1 VPVSKEYIVKRA
13 LSLIAVVFGAA
24 IITFVITRLVP
35 ARPELLWAGPHATM
49 EQIEQ
54 ARKILHLDDP
64 IYVQLGYYLKDLI
77 TGNWGISWR
86 TKSPVLPGILSAL
99 PATLELI
106 IIAFAIAMV
115 IGIPLG
121 VIAALK
127 RGTIIDHILRV
138 VTVSGASAPVFWLA
152 LIAQLVLSNWLGLL
166 PSAKRVD
173 EIIIL
178 ETGFKPITGFYLLD
192 SLLQGNIPVFVN
204 ALRHIILPA
213 LILSLYPLC
222 LSARMTRALTIEVL
236 SEWHIRSA
244 LAWGLPR
251 RVVLY
256 KYALKNVIAP
266 VVASLG
272 LSFGYTLIGAFMV
285 ELVFVWPGIGM
296 YAAMSLLSFD
306 YPAVVGCVLFVA
318 IFYSVI
324 NTMVDIIHAIIDPR
338 VKL

>member
-1 VPVSKEYIVKRA
+1 VPISKEYIVKRA
-13 LSLIAVVFGAA
+13 LSLVAVVFGAA
-24 IITFVITRLVP
+24 IITFVITRVVP
-35 ARPELLWAGPHATM
+35 ARPELLWAGPHATI

-86 TKSPVLPGILSAL
+86 TKSPVLTGILSAL

-106 IIAFAIAMV
+106 IVAFAIAMV

-121 VIAALK
+121 IIAALK
-127 RGTIIDHILRV
+127 RGTIVDHILRV
-138 VTVSGASAPVFWLA
+138 VTVTGASAPVFWLA
-152 LIAQLVLSNWLGLL
+152 LLAQLILSNWLGLL

-173 EIIIL
+173 EIIII

-192 SLLQGNIPVFVN
+192 SLLQGNIPVFVD
-204 ALRHIILPA
+204 ALEHIILPA
-213 LILSLYPLC
+213 LVLSLYPLC

-236 SEWHIRSA
+236 NEWHIRSA

-256 KYALKNVIAP
+256 RYALKNIIAP
-266 VVASLG
+266 VIASLG

-318 IFYSVI
+318 IFYSTI
-324 NTMVDIIHAIIDPR
+324 NTIVDMVHAIIDPR

>member
-1 VPVSKEYIVKRA
+1 MPVSKEYIVKRA

-24 IITFVITRLVP
+24 IITFVITRVVP

-86 TKSPVLPGILSAL
+86 TKSPVLTGILSAL

-106 IIAFAIAMV
+106 IVAFAIAMA

-121 VIAALK
+121 IIAALK
-127 RGTIIDHILRV
+127 RGTLVDHILRV

-173 EIIIL
+173 EIIVI

-192 SLLQGNIPVFVN
+192 SLLQGNIPVFID
-204 ALRHIILPA
+204 ALKHIILPA
-213 LILSLYPLC
+213 LVLSLYPLC

-236 SEWHIRSA
+236 NEWHIRSA

-251 RVVLY
+251 KVVLY
-256 KYALKNVIAP
+256 KYALKNIIAP
-266 VVASLG
+266 VIASLG

-306 YPAVVGCVLFVA
+306 YPAVIGCVLFVA

-324 NTMVDIIHAIIDPR
+324 NTIVDIIHAIIDPR

>member
-1 VPVSKEYIVKRA
+1 MPVSKEYIVKRA

>member
-1 VPVSKEYIVKRA
+1 VPISKEYIVKRA
-13 LSLIAVVFGAA
+13 LSLVAVVFGAA
-24 IITFVITRLVP
+24 IITFVITRVVP

-86 TKSPVLPGILSAL
+86 TKSPVLTGILSAL

-106 IIAFAIAMV
+106 IVAFAIAMV

-121 VIAALK
+121 IIAALK
-127 RGTIIDHILRV
+127 RGTIVDHILRV

-173 EIIIL
+173 EIIVI

-192 SLLQGNIPVFVN
+192 SLLQGNIPVFID
-204 ALRHIILPA
+204 ALKHLILPA
-213 LILSLYPLC
+213 LVLSLYPLC

-236 SEWHIRSA
+236 NEWHIRSA

-251 RVVLY
+251 NVVLY
-256 KYALKNVIAP
+256 KYALKNIIAP
-266 VVASLG
+266 VIASLG

-306 YPAVVGCVLFVA
+306 YPAVIGCVLFVA

-324 NTMVDIIHAIIDPR
+324 NTVVDIIHAIIDPR

>member
-1 VPVSKEYIVKRA
+1 MPISKEYIVKRA
-13 LSLIAVVFGAA
+13 LSLVAVVFGAA
-24 IITFVITRLVP
+24 IITFVITRVVP
-35 ARPELLWAGPHATM
+35 ARPELLWAGPHATI

-86 TKSPVLPGILSAL
+86 TKSPVLTGILSAL

-106 IIAFAIAMV
+106 IVAFAIAMV

-121 VIAALK
+121 IIAALK
-127 RGTIIDHILRV
+127 RGTIVDHILRV
-138 VTVSGASAPVFWLA
+138 VTVTGASAPVFWLA
-152 LIAQLVLSNWLGLL
+152 LLAQLILSNWLGLL

-173 EIIIL
+173 EIIII

-192 SLLQGNIPVFVN
+192 SLLQGNIPVFVD
-204 ALRHIILPA
+204 ALEHIILPA
-213 LILSLYPLC
+213 LVLSLYPLC

-236 SEWHIRSA
+236 NEWHIRSA

-256 KYALKNVIAP
+256 RYALKNIIAP
-266 VVASLG
+266 VIASLG

-318 IFYSVI
+318 IFYSTI
-324 NTMVDIIHAIIDPR
+324 NTIVDMVHAIIDPR

>member
-1 VPVSKEYIVKRA
+1 MPISKEYIVKRA
-13 LSLIAVVFGAA
+13 LSLVAVVFGAA
-24 IITFVITRLVP
+24 IITFVITRVVP

-86 TKSPVLPGILSAL
+86 TKSPVLTGILSAL

-106 IIAFAIAMV
+106 IVAFAIAMV

-121 VIAALK
+121 IIAALK
-127 RGTIIDHILRV
+127 RGTIVDHILRV

-173 EIIIL
+173 EIIVI

-192 SLLQGNIPVFVN
+192 SLLQGNIPVFID
-204 ALRHIILPA
+204 ALKHLILPA
-213 LILSLYPLC
+213 LVLSLYPLC

-236 SEWHIRSA
+236 NEWHIRSA

-251 RVVLY
+251 NVVLY
-256 KYALKNVIAP
+256 KYALKNIIAP
-266 VVASLG
+266 VIASLG

-306 YPAVVGCVLFVA
+306 YPAVIGCVLFVA

-324 NTMVDIIHAIIDPR
+324 NTVVDIIHAIIDPR

>member
-24 IITFVITRLVP
+24 IITFVITRVVP

-64 IYVQLGYYLKDLI
+64 IYVQLSYYLKDLI

-86 TKSPVLPGILSAL
+86 TKSPVLTGILSAL

-106 IIAFAIAMV
+106 IVAFAIAMA

-121 VIAALK
+121 IIAALK
-127 RGTIIDHILRV
+127 RGTTVDHILRV

-152 LIAQLVLSNWLGLL
+152 LIAQLILSNWLGLL

-173 EIIIL
+173 ELIVI

-192 SLLQGNIPVFVN
+192 SLLQGNIPVFID
-204 ALRHIILPA
+204 ALKHIILPA
-213 LILSLYPLC
+213 LVLSLYPLC

-236 SEWHIRSA
+236 NEWHIRSA

-251 RVVLY
+251 KVVLY
-256 KYALKNVIAP
+256 KYALKNIIAP
-266 VVASLG
+266 VIASLG

-306 YPAVVGCVLFVA
+306 YPAVIGCVLFVA

-324 NTMVDIIHAIIDPR
+324 NTIVDIIHAIIDPR

>member
-1 VPVSKEYIVKRA
+1 MPVSKEYIVKRA

-24 IITFVITRLVP
+24 IITFVITRVVP

-64 IYVQLGYYLKDLI
+64 IYVQLSYYLKDLI

-86 TKSPVLPGILSAL
+86 TKSPVLTGILSAL

-106 IIAFAIAMV
+106 IVAFAIAMA

-121 VIAALK
+121 IIAALK
-127 RGTIIDHILRV
+127 RGTTVDHILRV

-152 LIAQLVLSNWLGLL
+152 LIAQLILSNWLGLL

-173 EIIIL
+173 ELIVI

-192 SLLQGNIPVFVN
+192 SLLQGNIPVFID
-204 ALRHIILPA
+204 ALKHIILPA
-213 LILSLYPLC
+213 LVLSLYPLC

-236 SEWHIRSA
+236 NEWHIRSA

-251 RVVLY
+251 KVVLY
-256 KYALKNVIAP
+256 KYALKNIIAP
-266 VVASLG
+266 VIASLG

-306 YPAVVGCVLFVA
+306 YPAVIGCVLFVA

-324 NTMVDIIHAIIDPR
+324 NTIVDIIHAIIDPR

>member
-24 IITFVITRLVP
+24 IITFVITRVVP

-86 TKSPVLPGILSAL
+86 TKSPVLTGILSAL

-106 IIAFAIAMV
+106 IVAFAIAMA

-121 VIAALK
+121 IIAALK
-127 RGTIIDHILRV
+127 RGTLVDHILRV

-173 EIIIL
+173 EIIVI

-192 SLLQGNIPVFVN
+192 SLLQGNIPVFID
-204 ALRHIILPA
+204 ALKHIILPA
-213 LILSLYPLC
+213 LVLSLYPLC

-236 SEWHIRSA
+236 NEWHIRSA

-251 RVVLY
+251 KVVLY
-256 KYALKNVIAP
+256 KYALKNIIAP
-266 VVASLG
+266 VIASLG

-306 YPAVVGCVLFVA
+306 YPAVIGCVLFVA

-324 NTMVDIIHAIIDPR
+324 NTIVDIIHAIIDPR